1 MELNILIAEDE
12 QLITDFYL
20 EFINEF
26 FDDKKITF
34 TVKDNG
40 LSALEET
47 LNKKFDLII
56 SDINMPHMDGLGL
69 TKKIHDRDNPNHKT
83 PIIIISG
90 TPHSL
95 NFSQDNLYYLMAKPI
110 AQERFERVLRLI
122 IDGNLLQ
129 KSA

>member
-12 QLITDFYL
+12 QLLTDFYV

-26 FDDKKITF
+26 FNDKKITF

-40 LSALEET
+40 LSALEES

-90 TPHSL
+90 SPNSL

-110 AQERFERVLRLI
+110 APERFERVLRLI
-122 IDGNLLQ
+122 IEGNLLQ